1 MSWKDKLMLK
11 MMSNPVIIKIFS
23 IPIVV
28 KILTLITQAFMSI
41 VSIFK
46 GKKKAEV

>member
-1 MSWKDKLMLK
+1 MGWKDKLMLK
-11 MMSNPVIIKIFS
+11 MMSSTLIIKIFS

-28 KILTLITQAFMSI
+28 KLLTWMAQILMA
-41 VSIFK
+41 IFSLF